1 MNRRRFLTTTA
12 SGAVASLPTVGTAAT
27 TRERSP
33 TLLTI
38 TGAIGKTNR
47 PPFDPARDILMGKH
61 GVKFDKAYAIDYP
74 TLAGL
79 PSKRM
84 NVTLE
89 YDRKRHEVGGPLLA
103 DVLALASAAT
113 TDATV
118 LNMRAVDGYAPTLS
132 VGDARR
138 YQYIVALRL
147 DGQPLALGGLGP
159 LWAIYEADRF
169 PEIAAKPVDQRFATC
184 PWAMYHVEVK
194 SA

>member
-1 MNRRRFLTTTA
+1 
-12 SGAVASLPTVGTAAT
+12 
-27 TRERSP
+27 
-33 TLLTI
+33 
-38 TGAIGKTNR
+38 
-47 PPFDPARDILMGKH
+47 MGKH
-61 GVKFDKAYAIDYP
+61 GVNFDKAYAIDYP

-79 PSKRM
+79 ASKRFD
-84 NVTLE
+84 VTLE
-89 YDRKRHEVGGPLLA
+89 YDRKRHELSGPLLT

-113 TDATV
+113 ADAST
-118 LNMRAVDGYAPTLS
+118 LHMRAVDGYAPTLALA
-132 VGDARR
+132 DARR

>member
-1 MNRRRFLTTTA
+1 MKRRVFLSTA
-12 SGAVASLPTVGTAAT
+12 GAVAAVSVSASPQAAAKPGG
-27 TRERSP
+27 SP
-33 TLLTI
+33 PLLTL

-61 GVKFDKAYAIDYP
+61 GVKFDKAFAIDYP

-79 PSKRM
+79 PSRRI

-89 YDRKRHEVGGPLLA
+89 YDRKRHELGGPLLT
-103 DVLALASAAT
+103 DVLALAAPS
-113 TDATV
+113 TDASV
-118 LNMRAVDGYAPTLS
+118 LHMRAVDGYAPTLTL
-132 VGDARR
+132 GDARR
-138 YQYIVALRL
+138 YQYVVALRV

-184 PWAMYHVEVK
+184 PWALYHVAVIP
-194 SA
+194 A